1 MKRLLLYLFLF
12 CFANAVFAQQEVTI
26 HLEQAGTL
34 AEKLGDDKDKITT
47 LHVSGPLDEDDFKTL
62 KSMNMLQVLDMGEV
76 SDLPYTRWYKEDY
89 ESGVEYKSIPNSAF
103 QEKLTLREVV
113 LPESLEL
120 IGSNAFSG
128 CANISRID
136 FSNAKH
142 LTVIEN
148 SAFYECYSL
157 NNIDLS
163 EKAELKEIEGSV
175 FNGCNNLKTVDLSG
189 CNKLETINRSAFS
202 GCDELININLSDCIS
217 IKSIGESAFYSTNI
231 SEFNFSTLNKLESLG
246 NDCFYDTP
254 LSGELKFPTSLKTIG
269 ERAFKRTNIEKA
281 NFEGCVNLSVLP
293 TDVFYY
299 CKNLQEVNFNGCT
312 SLNTLST
319 DAFRG
324 CSSLNNI
331 TIDNDFYKS
340 IEGVLTDKTGKL
352 LLYPMGKKNTE
363 YRIPNNIVSIAS
375 GAFNT
380 INNTLQKITIPS
392 SVKQIEPLA
401 FCSNDPFEE
410 HATYYGAIIL
420 ESSTP
425 IGLSESIGLE
435 NAIIFVPKGSAKEY
449 RNYNIWKDYNI
460 VESDSDP
467 VDVTLAEAGSL
478 SNVLSDK
485 NPIDITDLTIS
496 GPMNSEDFEF
506 IRTNMIFINKVDISE
521 AELENN
527 ELPENAFY
535 IGYPGERNSYLE
547 TVVLPNNLK
556 IIGEDAFRFS
566 HNLKEINLPNTIE
579 EIRYGAFYQCYSLEN
594 ISFKELKNLRRIS
607 DSAFEGCEFN
617 THIEFPSSIE
627 ELGYNAFSSAK
638 PLSIKFRSNK
648 FIYNNNSFENADKET
663 CIIYVP
669 KNLLEEYKNDS
680 FWGQFENI
688 EGFGN
693 IVSVPYN
700 EEYGNIMG
708 EGNYE
713 EGETVILKAEC
724 RESDFDRDKKYIYF
738 FSGWFDRDN
747 KLLSNKS
754 EYSFEIG
761 NEDIDISAKFIRV
774 LLSIEGYLDFGYY
787 NIELLEKDINYAKIK
802 LIEPETTGY
811 SYFYGWIKD
820 DKVISKEKVLEI
832 TDIDEDC
839 HIYAKYIQ
847 KFLGIDGYK
856 EIDDINKVD
865 DVDLILLS
873 SSRLYVTGDKKWQLD
888 RFSYEHGASLLNES
902 PITANNIN
910 YIVNSYDNWQFISLP
925 YDIKLS
931 EIKYDENYPDAQF
944 VVRYY
949 DGATRASNGMGS
961 SWKQLSGDD
970 VLKANQGYIFRS
982 NSYYSGFSFD
992 TKTGMDAMFNKEN
1005 VTINLQTHASS
1016 SPLNANW
1023 NLVGNPYPCYYSIKQ
1038 LFDNGFDSPII
1049 VWSNDIMN
1057 YEYYTADDED
1067 AYISPLT
1074 SFFVQKNSKDLV
1086 FTADGRAAK
1095 LPDENFGYLRSET
1108 DSDSERVVINL
1119 ALGNDSMSDKTRVVL
1134 NPQAS
1139 MEYEIGK
1146 DATKFES
1153 MNPNS
1158 PSIFSLDKDNNQLA
1172 INERPYDNG
1181 VVRIGCKIG
1190 VEGNYSISLQKAVNK
1205 PIMLHDLET
1214 GNICDLSKNAYEFE
1228 SSTGVFL
1235 NRFELRTDIPT
1246 SNEML
1251 PEGMSISMNGNNLS
1265 VNGVKANSII
1275 ILVDASGKM
1284 IYNSKST
1291 GNRVEI
1297 RLPMEG
1303 VYYLQIVDNMGQK
1316 HVQSIKY

>member
-12 CFANAVFAQQEVTI
+12 CFANTVFAQQEETVDLKT
-26 HLEQAGTL
+26 AGTL
-34 AEKLGDDKDKITT
+34 ANELGENKDNITT
-47 LHVSGPLDEDDFKTL
+47 LHVSGPLDENDFNTL

-89 ESGVEYKSIPNSAF
+89 ESGIEYKSIPNSAF
-103 QEKLTLREVV
+103 KDKRTLREVV
-113 LPESLEL
+113 LPKSLEL
-120 IGSNAFSG
+120 IGYDAFGGCSNLSE
-128 CANISRID
+128 ID
-136 FSNAKH
+136 FSNAKQ

-163 EKAELKEIEGSV
+163 EKAKLNEIGSSA
-175 FNGCNNLKTVDLSG
+175 FCRCNNLKTVNLSG
-189 CNKLETINRSAFS
+189 CDKLEIINNAAFDN
-202 GCDELININLSDCIS
+202 CNELTNVYLDRCIS
-217 IKSIGESAFYSTNI
+217 IKNIEGNAFCSTKL
-231 SEFNFSTLNKLESLG
+231 SEFNFSILQNLETLGSYSFAE
-246 NDCFYDTP
+246 TP

-269 ERAFKRTNIEKA
+269 ERAFQRTNIVKA
-281 NFEGCVNLSVLP
+281 NFEGCVNLSVLS
-293 TDVFYY
+293 TGIFAE
-299 CKNLQEVNFNGCT
+299 CSNLQEVNLIGCT

-319 DAFRG
+319 DAFSR
-324 CSSLNNI
+324 CNSLKNININNG
-331 TIDNDFYKS
+331 FFKS
-340 IEGVLTDKTGKL
+340 IDGVLTDNSGEI
-352 LLYPMGKKNTE
+352 LLYPAGKEEKE
-363 YRIPNNIVSIAS
+363 YTIPSEINSIAS
-375 GAFNT
+375 NAFID
-380 INNTLQKITIPS
+380 INYLLQKITIPS
-392 SVKQIEPLA
+392 SVLHINNKA
-401 FCSNDPFEE
+401 FTPGYN
-410 HATYYGAIIL
+410 GLIIM
-420 ESSTP
+420 ESPTP

-435 NAIIFVPKGSAKEY
+435 NAIIVVPKGSAEAY

-467 VDVTLAEAGSL
+467 VIVTLTEAGSL

-485 NPIDITDLTIS
+485 NPIDITDLTVS

-506 IRTNMIFINKVDISE
+506 IRTNMIFINKVDISG

-527 ELPENAFY
+527 ELPESAFY
-535 IGYPGERNSYLE
+535 IGYSAERNSYLE
-547 TVVLPNNLK
+547 KVVLPNDLK
-556 IIGEDAFRFS
+556 IIGAGAFRFS
-566 HNLKEINLPNTIE
+566 HNLKEINLPNSIE
-579 EIRYGAFYQCYSLEN
+579 EIRYEAFNQCYSLEN

-648 FIYNNNSFENADKET
+648 FVSSNNSFGNANKEN

-669 KNLLEEYKNDS
+669 KNLLEEYKKDS
-680 FWGQFENI
+680 FWGQFKNI

-693 IVSVPYN
+693 TVSVSYN
-700 EEYGNIMG
+700 RDYGNIVG
-708 EGNYE
+708 EGSYE
-713 EGETVILKAEC
+713 EGETVTLKAEC
-724 RESDFDRDKKYIYF
+724 IEPNWYMYNEHLLYIF
-738 FSGWFDRDN
+738 AGWFSDDIS
-747 KLLSNKS
+747 LLGEDV
-754 EYSFEIG
+754 EYSFEMG
-761 NEDIDISAKFIRV
+761 NKDMDISAKFVRISFS
-774 LLSIEGYLDFGYY
+774 LEGDLSSEYS
-787 NIELLEKDINYAKIK
+787 IELLENTPTSAKVK
-802 LIEPETTGY
+802 LIEPETTGER
-811 SYFYGWIKD
+811 YFYGWIKD
-820 DKVISKEKVLEI
+820 GKVISKEKVLEI

-847 KFLGIDGYK
+847 KQLVIDGYE
-856 EIDDINKVD
+856 EIEDINKVD
-865 DVDLILLS
+865 DVNLIIHS
-873 SSRLYVTGDKKWQLD
+873 GSRLYVTGEKEWQLD
-888 RFSYEHGASLLNES
+888 KFSYYQGGSLLNES
-902 PITANNIN
+902 SITANNIN

-970 VLKANQGYIFRS
+970 ILKANQGYIFRS

-1023 NLVGNPYPCYYSIKQ
+1023 NLVGNPYPCFYSIKQ
-1038 LFDNGFDSPII
+1038 LFNNGFDSPII

-1086 FTADGRAAK
+1086 FTTDGRAAK

-1108 DSDSERVVINL
+1108 DSDSERIVINL

-1205 PIMLHDLET
+1205 TIMLHDLET

-1265 VNGVKANSII
+1265 VNGVKTNSII
-1275 ILVDASGKM
+1275 ILIDASGKM